1 MSEKI
6 KSPLLKRYSIIGF
19 TLIVVVMPFCLYY
32 LFFVASQTTYFSKRN
47 FRVLAD
53 IGDHIKLKIDNL
65 AANLVNVA
73 EKANQKVESKQP
85 AKPIAVTEKVEKA
98 ATLVP
103 DFKLDPKQYEQI
115 KAPKTEQALFIK
127 RAMPPKVS
135 NSNAA
140 ASNQNPTSPA
150 ANKNAPGGASRA
162 TKQSSAAAATPGKGS
177 DSPVTMSVKPEQ
189 GSFWLYLEYQAS
201 KTLPGNIP
209 VKSELNTLFEPFVS
223 RYVLD
228 ELNETREPLFD
239 EVLVAEQ
246 ETGRVIFE
254 RGPSG
259 LNVVALD
266 SLLNDKGGKLELKL
280 SDQSS
285 SAVNVQIGGTDYKLF
300 LQPVRL
306 TVFAK
311 DDQDGQGVRW
321 VVCGLTRNDHF
332 RDETFAVSYTV
343 LIFFVFGVL
352 MAILSWPL
360 LKLKLM
366 GPKDRLRRAD
376 LGLTVVS
383 ALLGTAT
390 ITFLLL
396 DLHTYVSLEDTLD
409 RHLEDFSTKIK
420 SNFQGELRKA
430 LAQLARLNEDISALP
445 PKDQTEATKA
455 LRDSKLPASSKTTS
469 TGQPRSLSAR
479 PDILAG
485 GLDVNFYPYF
495 NNATWTDSDG
505 KQRIKWT
512 TRADTTTFVD
522 VSGRQF
528 FKDARDRKTW
538 KLKQEDN
545 SANYYD
551 YSFEL
556 INSKNTGEKLAI
568 IATRVPG
575 SSWVSNLDTRL
586 LSLMG
591 TVAPAGFGYAVI
603 DSNGQVL
610 FHSDEVK
617 NLEEQ
622 FFVECENNRW
632 LRAAVFSRSDRFIN
646 ATYLGKGHRLY
657 VSPLSGTPWMLVVF
671 QDKQIPRTIN
681 LELLTLSIVLYLGFA
696 VILSVLI
703 SVIYLPNRGE
713 RISWLWPDP
722 KRAGRY
728 ELLIAAN
735 LVIGCIFVVALMM
748 KSGWFL
754 IACCVTIP
762 VLATVIGTLVLRKKE
777 QAQVPDDTSDIA
789 GSGRF
794 LSYRAGYAIAFA
806 GFVAIVSL
814 LPPVGFFEVARNF
827 ELKLMVKHGQVS
839 LARALEQRDQR
850 VAAQYASVKIGAP
863 PEPAPDQRTRQ
874 SSKPSGSTAA
884 DGWKDTKAEF
894 LTRRLDLSKPN
905 LDVYDS
911 FFFDTSSDRSANKFT
926 EEKLSGIDWLLARVR
941 PLYNQSCIESQEL
954 FKGASSDRLW
964 LWKLDGEGRIRL
976 EKDKDGREGDSSVAL
991 TSTLP
996 AIVTPNT
1003 FWKWLGLIAA
1013 IAILLLLIHGLV
1025 RFVAR
1030 RFFLL
1035 DLDLPNSKAL
1045 PESYVLLRDALTGN
1059 GKKWDAAQYNVTD
1072 LSPVTDWPDWREKVT
1087 KATEADLPIVLCN
1100 FECSMD
1106 DYAANIEKLKAIEHL
1121 LDSKRRVVVVSTV
1134 DPMSF
1139 SFKPENGQPVAPNN
1153 GDADNVASEPAA
1165 AAEKTAQAPN
1175 GARRELIPYGSET
1188 EIQLRWT
1195 AVFASLPMVFAPE
1208 GSTLEF
1214 RAANP
1219 HLLNILNTRGP
1230 WRYIEAIGKGIA
1242 GNGTGQCNNKNDRAK
1257 NEEQISQVVEQARP
1271 VHQALWQ
1278 RCTEGQRCTL
1288 IQLAQDGLLS
1298 PKNKHLRWLVK
1309 RGLVVR
1315 DPELRLMDESFRRF
1329 VVSTSREQDIE
1340 AWRQQ
1345 EGGSAWQLMKAPLL
1359 LILVGVA
1366 LFLFVTQKDVYD
1378 STISF
1383 MSAVTAGIAALFKLL
1398 GMFQKGKSGAPDLQ

>member
-6 KSPLLKRYSIIGF
+6 KSPLIKRYSIIGF
-19 TLIVVVMPFCLYY
+19 TLIIVVMPFCLYY
-32 LFFVASQTTYFSKRN
+32 LFFVTSQTTYFSKRN
-47 FRVLAD
+47 FRVLGD

-65 AANLVNVA
+65 AANLVNLA
-73 EKANQKVESKQP
+73 EKANQKVESKQS

-98 ATLVP
+98 ATLVL
-103 DFKLDPKQYEQI
+103 DFKFDPKQYEQV
-115 KAPKTEQALFIK
+115 KAPKTERAL
-127 RAMPPKVS
+127 PPKIS
-135 NSNAA
+135 NSNAT
-140 ASNQNPTSPA
+140 ASNRNPNSPA
-150 ANKNAPGGASRA
+150 ANNAPGAASSG
-162 TKQSSAAAATPGKGS
+162 TKQSSAAGATPGKGV
-177 DSPVTMSVKPEQ
+177 DSAVTMSVKPEQ

-201 KTLPGNIP
+201 KTLPRNIP
-209 VKSELNTLFEPFVS
+209 VKSELNALFEPFVS
-223 RYVLD
+223 RYVID
-228 ELNETREPLFD
+228 ELNETKEPLFD

-266 SLLNDKGGKLELKL
+266 SLLNDKGVKLELKL
-280 SDQSS
+280 SEQSS
-285 SAVNVQIGGTDYKLF
+285 SAVNVQIAGTDYKLF

-311 DDQDGQGVRW
+311 DDKDGQGVRW

-343 LIFFVFGVL
+343 LIFFVFGVS

-383 ALLGTAT
+383 ALLGTAA

-409 RHLEDFSTKIK
+409 RHLGDFSTKIK
-420 SNFQGELRKA
+420 SNFQGELRNA
-430 LAQLARLNEDISALP
+430 LAQLAKLNEDISALP
-445 PKDQTEATKA
+445 PKDQAEATRA
-455 LRDSKLPASSKTTS
+455 LRDSKLPTPPKTRS

-485 GLDVNFYPYF
+485 GLNVALYPYF
-495 NNATWTDSDG
+495 NNATWSDSDG

-528 FKDARDRKTW
+528 FKDARDKKTW
-538 KLKQEDN
+538 KLRQEDK
-545 SANYYD
+545 STNYYD

-591 TVAPAGFGYAVI
+591 TVVPAGFGYAVI
-603 DSNGQVL
+603 GSSGQVL

-622 FFVECENNRW
+622 FFAECENDRW
-632 LRAAVFSRSDRFIN
+632 LRAAVFSRADRFIN
-646 ATYLGKGHRLY
+646 TTYLGKGHRLY

-696 VILSVLI
+696 VIMSVLI
-703 SVIYLPNRGE
+703 SVIYLPNRNE
-713 RISWLWPDP
+713 RINWLWPDP
-722 KRAGRY
+722 KRASRY

-777 QAQVPDDTSDIA
+777 QDQIPDDTSDVA

-794 LSYRAGYAIAFA
+794 LSYRTGYAIAFA
-806 GFVAIVSL
+806 GFVAIVSM

-839 LARALEQRDQR
+839 LARALEQRDLR
-850 VAAQYASVKIGAP
+850 VASQYAPVKIGVP
-863 PEPAPDQRTRQ
+863 PEPAPHQRARQ
-874 SSKPSGSTAA
+874 SSKPSGSTA

-894 LTRRLDLSKPN
+894 LMRRLDPSKPN

-911 FFFDTSSDRSANKFT
+911 FFFDTSSDRSADKFT
-926 EEKLSGIDWLLARVR
+926 EEELSGIDWLLARVR

-964 LWKLDGEGRIRL
+964 LWKLDGEGGIRL
-976 EKDKDGREGDSSVAL
+976 EKDKDGREGEPSVAL

-996 AIVTPNT
+996 AIVAPNT

-1035 DLDLPNSKAL
+1035 DLDLPNSKVL
-1045 PESYVLLRDALTGN
+1045 PENCVLLRDALTGN
-1059 GKKWDAAQYNVTD
+1059 GKKWDAAQYHVTD
-1072 LSPVTDWPDWREKVT
+1072 LSPVTDWPDWREKLT
-1087 KATEADLPIVLCN
+1087 QANETSLPVVLEN
-1100 FECSMD
+1100 FERSMND
-1106 DYAANIEKLKAIEHL
+1106 SAANTEKLMAIEHL
-1121 LDSKRRVVVVSTV
+1121 LCSKRRVVVVSTV

-1139 SFKPENGQPVAPNN
+1139 SFKPENGQPVAANN
-1153 GDADNVASEPAA
+1153 GGANNIASDPAA
-1165 AAEKTAQAPN
+1165 ATEKKTQAPN
-1175 GARRELIPYGSET
+1175 EAGRELIPYGSET
-1188 EIQLRWT
+1188 EIQARWT
-1195 AVFASLPMVFAPE
+1195 AVFASLPTVFAPE

-1214 RAANP
+1214 RTANP

-1230 WRYIEAIGKGIA
+1230 WRYIEVIGKGIA
-1242 GNGTGQCNNKNDRAK
+1242 GNGTGHKNDRAR

-1271 VHQALWQ
+1271 LHQALWQ
-1278 RCTEGQRCTL
+1278 SCTEGQRCTL

-1329 VVSTSREQDIE
+1329 VVSISREQDIE

-1359 LILVGVA
+1359 LITVGVA

-1398 GMFQKGKSGAPDLQ
+1398 GMFQKGKGGAPDLQ